1 MGAGWGG
8 AATRRVIQLWGF
20 VFGFSVLEGSAMG
33 DAQWDKA
40 PVPTGAV
47 FRAPKVGRRA
57 WAVNR
62 DDGPG
67 RSQGEGKRDKM

>member
-1 MGAGWGG
+1 M
-8 AATRRVIQLWGF
+8 
-20 VFGFSVLEGSAMG
+20 E

-57 WAVNR
+57 WAVDR

-67 RSQGEGKRDKM
+67 GSQGEGKRDKK